1 MDMGYAEMIYSRRA
15 CKMVRMMICCQHP
28 RFLSLFPLKCQP
40 ESHGYI
46 REETDES
53 DEDSWEWLPL
63 SLDLTWLAEESQPEV
78 YVVLLVGLS
87 VSSVGVHIDH
97 SFAAN
102 MKQQP

>member
-1 MDMGYAEMIYSRRA
+1 MQNGQDDDMLSTS
-15 CKMVRMMICCQHP
+15 

-40 ESHGYI
+40 KSHGYI
-46 REETDES
+46 SEETDGADET
-53 DEDSWEWLPL
+53 DEDSWEWP
-63 SLDLTWLAEESQPEV
+63 LDLTWLAEESQPEV

>member
-1 MDMGYAEMIYSRRA
+1 MDTSERKLIAPMKVMRIARSGS
-15 CKMVRMMICCQHP
+15 
-28 RFLSLFPLKCQP
+28 
-40 ESHGYI
+40 
-46 REETDES
+46 
-53 DEDSWEWLPL
+53 L

>member
-1 MDMGYAEMIYSRRA
+1 MQNGQDDDMLSTS
-15 CKMVRMMICCQHP
+15 

-40 ESHGYI
+40 KSHGYI
-46 REETDES
+46 RGETDDGDES
-53 DEDSWEWLPL
+53 DEDCWEWLPL
-63 SLDLTWLAEESQPEV
+63 TWLAEQSQPEV
-78 YVVLLVGLS
+78 DVVLLVGLS

>member
-1 MDMGYAEMIYSRRA
+1 MAPMKVMSIAGSGLI
-15 CKMVRMMICCQHP
+15 
-28 RFLSLFPLKCQP
+28 
-40 ESHGYI
+40 
-46 REETDES
+46 
-53 DEDSWEWLPL
+53 PL

-78 YVVLLVGLS
+78 YVVLLVSLS

>member
-1 MDMGYAEMIYSRRA
+1 MA
-15 CKMVRMMICCQHP
+15 
-28 RFLSLFPLKCQP
+28 
-40 ESHGYI
+40 
-46 REETDES
+46 
-53 DEDSWEWLPL
+53 L

-78 YVVLLVGLS
+78 YVVLLVSLS

>member
-1 MDMGYAEMIYSRRA
+1 MDTSERKLMKVMRIARSGS
-15 CKMVRMMICCQHP
+15 P
-28 RFLSLFPLKCQP
+28 S
-40 ESHGYI
+40 
-46 REETDES
+46 
-53 DEDSWEWLPL
+53 L

>member
-1 MDMGYAEMIYSRRA
+1 MDMGYAEMIYSRQA
-15 CKMVRMMICCQHP
+15 CKMVRMIICCQHP

-40 ESHGYI
+40 KRHGYI
-46 REETDES
+46 REDTDCGDES
-53 DEDSWEWLPL
+53 DEDGKEWL
-63 SLDLTWLAEESQPEV
+63 SLTWLAQESQPEV
-78 YVVLLVGLS
+78 NVVLLVGLS